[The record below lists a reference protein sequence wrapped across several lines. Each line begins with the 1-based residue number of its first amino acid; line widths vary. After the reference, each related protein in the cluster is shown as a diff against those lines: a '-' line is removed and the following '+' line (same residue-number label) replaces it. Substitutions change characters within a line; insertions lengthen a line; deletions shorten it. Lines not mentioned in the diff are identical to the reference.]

1 MFEAFGKSLI
11 DAKIKSGPR
20 VEPRGIPQDI
30 VLRSDCLP
38 WFYTLQQMYLVHL
51 ISVLIFHFRCL
62 CLIRTMNVYRKE
74 LACSDLLVSCP
85 V

>member
-38 WFYTLQQMYLVHL
+38 WFYTLQQMY
-51 ISVLIFHFRCL
+51 SCKHFDWF
-62 CLIRTMNVYRKE
+62 I
-74 LACSDLLVSCP
+74 
-85 V
+85 